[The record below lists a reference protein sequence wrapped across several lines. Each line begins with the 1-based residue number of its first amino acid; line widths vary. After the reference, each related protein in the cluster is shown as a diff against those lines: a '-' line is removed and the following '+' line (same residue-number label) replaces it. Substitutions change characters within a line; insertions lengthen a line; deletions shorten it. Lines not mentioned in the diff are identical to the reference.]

1 MASPVQSAFTN
12 KNIHTPLSILVSS
25 PMTEPNYYSRGL
37 NGDSYYSPPPSS
49 PPPPPTGPHPSI
61 AGFNTLTLDTDISP
75 DQKYSESITPKAP
88 ITEIRRNSIEDDT
101 SDTISESQLLDDKLT
116 NSTNSENSEKLSIS
130 NLRGFGDI
138 GVQAVPETNNKLL
151 SPIKFE
157 GVEYI
162 SSSPKTGPCDKET
175 NTEEDFRVDVVMRNM
190 DVTKEEAQ
198 EFINSDENEENLC
211 PLISR
216 HNDSYDQLF
225 PHTCDKTT
233 SPIEAREKVIEEYEV
248 KLNDLTLEIY
258 EKQSRL
264 EELELSLTRRER
276 RLEIK
281 ENKLVTTVFDNVFH
295 LSVVILIGYASTK
308 LLAVLF

>member
-1 MASPVQSAFTN
+1 MASPVQTAFTN

-49 PPPPPTGPHPSI
+49 PPPPPTGPHPNI
-61 AGFNTLTLDTDISP
+61 AGFNTLTLDTDTSP

-88 ITEIRRNSIEDDT
+88 ITEIRRNSIEDD
-101 SDTISESQLLDDKLT
+101 KLS
-116 NSTNSENSEKLSIS
+116 NSSNSENSEKLSKS

-138 GVQAVPETNNKLL
+138 GVQAVTETNNKQL

-162 SSSPKTGPCDKET
+162 SSSPKTGSCDKET
-175 NTEEDFRVDVVMRNM
+175 NTEEDFRIDVVMRNM

-225 PHTCDKTT
+225 PHDTCDKTT
-233 SPIEAREKVIEEYEV
+233 SPIEARQKVIEDYEV

-258 EKQSRL
+258 EKQTRL
-264 EELELSLTRRER
+264 EELELSLTRREK
-276 RLEIK
+276 RLEMK
-281 ENKLVTTVFDNVFH
+281 ENKLATTVFDNVFH
-295 LSVVILIGYASTK
+295 LSVVILIGYASSK
-308 LLAVLF
+308 VLAVLF